1 MDKNEVFVTVIDEL
15 EKIDE
20 LIAPPKYKRCC
31 YGFLEFL
38 KALMATARRL
48 QSNTPAGCRYNLL
61 ELLKSL
67 LMFIKI
73 KSR

>member
-1 MDKNEVFVTVIDEL
+1 MDKNEVLITVIDEL
-15 EKIDE
+15 EKIE
-20 LIAPPKYKRCC
+20 EIVTPPKYKRCC
-31 YGFLEFL
+31 YSF
-38 KALMATARRL
+38 
-48 QSNTPAGCRYNLL
+48 L